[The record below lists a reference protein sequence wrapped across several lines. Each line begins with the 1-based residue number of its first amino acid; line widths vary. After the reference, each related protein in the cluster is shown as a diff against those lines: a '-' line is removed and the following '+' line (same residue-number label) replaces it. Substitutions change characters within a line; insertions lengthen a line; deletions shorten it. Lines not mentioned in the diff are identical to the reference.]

1 MTTTW
6 EASPLLDWTPD
17 KVARFGRDILSFRHA
32 LHERPMFSDEGLAS
46 IIDRYPREKLGIFTM
61 GEDRTD
67 WTSWRRGSAGTLSGV
82 QLLERVQA
90 GRLWLNLRDTNLHL
104 AEFASLCDEMVADKE
119 RALGKRL
126 VKRDLGLLISS
137 PDARV
142 HYHLDVPL
150 SSLWQIRGRKQISFY
165 PRAEPYV
172 SDEEIERF
180 VRQEGEG
187 QLPYDPAWDAAATR
201 ITLEPG
207 AMVTWEQNAPH
218 EVVNGPMMNVSL
230 SMEFMT
236 PAALVRSNV
245 IYANA
250 LLRRSL
256 GWSPK
261 VQARPGP
268 AMAAKLALARLA
280 KAAKA
285 RPKTYTPILKPSF
298 TLEATTQA
306 KAS

>member
-1 MTTTW
+1 MNTTQ
-6 EASPLLDWTPD
+6 ASSVLDWTPD
-17 KVARFGRDILSFRHA
+17 KAARFGRDILSFRHT
-32 LHERPMFSDEGLAS
+32 LHERPMFSDQGLAS
-46 IIDRYPREKLGIFTM
+46 VIDRYPREKLGVFTM

-67 WTSWRRGSAGTLSGV
+67 WTSWRRGSAGTLSGAE
-82 QLLERVQA
+82 LLEMVRA

-104 AEFASLCDEMVADKE
+104 PEFAALCDEIVADKE

-137 PDARV
+137 PNARV

-150 SSLWQIRGRKQISFY
+150 SSLWQLRGRKQISFY

-172 SDEEIERF
+172 SDEAIERF
-180 VRQEGEG
+180 VRREGEG
-187 QLPYDPAWDAAATR
+187 QLPYDPAWDAGATR
-201 ITLEPG
+201 ITLTPG

-218 EVVNGPMMNVSL
+218 EVINGPMMNVSL

-250 LLRRSL
+250 MLRRRL

-268 AMAAKLALARLA
+268 TMAAKLALARVV